1 MKVPMVD
8 VVGEHQR
15 FSQELEKAVLSALR
29 SGRYIMGPNLQEFEK
44 ELAVYVGVK
53 KAVGAS
59 SGTMALWLILKALGI
74 GPGDEV
80 ITTPFT
86 FAATAEVI
94 ALVGAKVVFAD
105 VDLETKNILASEIEK
120 NLNPNTKAVIVVHLY
135 GLPADMDAIGSVLS
149 GKGVVVIEDAAQALG
164 TRYKNRMVG
173 TLGKVAATSFFPSKN
188 LGAAGDSG
196 AVMTDDEE
204 LAERVRMIRNHGS
217 RKKYQHEIMGFN
229 GRMNELQAAYLRTK
243 LRFLPFMLEERRQVA
258 FKYIEA
264 FKSEGMEEF
273 FDLPEEPQWAHHT
286 YHQFTITIR
295 KPEWRD
301 RLREFLQEKEIATA
315 VHYPVPLHLQPS
327 FEYLGYTKGDFPNA
341 ESLAERVVS
350 LPIYPLLHYK
360 EDLQNYV
367 IESVV
372 EFFRKKI

>member
-15 FSQELEKAVLSALR
+15 FSQELERAVLSALR
-29 SGRYIMGPNLQEFEK
+29 SGRYILGPNLQEFER
-44 ELAVYVGVK
+44 ELAAYVGVK

-59 SGTMALWLILKALGI
+59 SGTMALWLVLRALGI

-105 VDLETKNILASEIEK
+105 VDYQTRNISAEEIARNITPETR
-120 NLNPNTKAVIVVHLY
+120 AVIVVHLY
-135 GLPADMDAIGSVLS
+135 GLPVDMDSVASVLA
-149 GKGVVVIEDAAQALG
+149 GKGIVIIEDAAQALG
-164 TRYKNRMVG
+164 SRYKNRMVG
-173 TLGKVAATSFFPSKN
+173 TLGRVAATSFFPSKN

-196 AVMTDDEE
+196 AILTDDED
-204 LAERVRMIRNHGS
+204 LAERIRMIRNHGS
-217 RKKYQHEIMGFN
+217 KQKYKHEIMGFN

-258 FKYIEA
+258 FKYIKA
-264 FKSEGMEEF
+264 FRDAGLEEY
-273 FDLPEEPQWAHHT
+273 FDLPEEPHWAHHT
-286 YHQFTITIR
+286 FHQFTITMKNPR
-295 KPEWRD
+295 WRD
-301 RLREFLQEKEIATA
+301 ALREFLAGKEIATA

-327 FEYLGYTKGDFPNA
+327 FAYLGYSKGDFPNA
-341 ESLAERVVS
+341 EALSERVVS
-350 LPIYPLLHYK
+350 LPIYPLLHSRT
-360 EDLQNYV
+360 DLQDYV
-367 IESVV
+367 IDSVI
-372 EFFRKKI
+372 EFFRKRV